1 MEVVTNPSIFDIM
14 LVRVTK
20 SKLRNG
26 NQILLEE
33 KRQKI
38 IFIFQSR
45 SHEAKEWIKLN
56 GVDFL
61 ILLLDF

>member
-1 MEVVTNPSIFDIM
+1 M
-14 LVRVTK
+14 
-20 SKLRNG
+20 G

-38 IFIFQSR
+38 FIFESR
-45 SHEAKEWIKLN
+45 SHETKEWIKLN

>member
-1 MEVVTNPSIFDIM
+1 M

-45 SHEAKEWIKLN
+45 SHKTKEWIKLN

>member
-1 MEVVTNPSIFDIM
+1 M

-20 SKLRNG
+20 SKLRELG
-26 NQILLEE
+26 IKILLEE
-33 KRQKI
+33 NRQKI

-45 SHEAKEWIKLN
+45 SHKTKEWIKLN